1 MKPPARLLIASVLL
15 LAALAPAAAGAA
27 DKSKAASKPP
37 GSARAT
43 AAAPVAQE
51 SAGASRWY
59 FAPFGG
65 ITSFNPKFGFYTKID
80 AGATVK
86 NTFNA
91 GGRLG
96 WLAGNGLGFELAGG
110 YSPAKIKNAATSE
123 SADLTFYHGSLNL
136 IFEPSAGSW
145 GGPFV
150 SGGGGVQ
157 HLGLSSVSGGVT
169 PLFSL
174 GRIGTDTKS
183 ADLATADMAAGW
195 AFTFG
200 EKLGLRL
207 EARNLLWVPKNR
219 PDAAKL
225 NTQVYGAAL
234 EFRFG
239 GKPKDSD
246 GDGVPDRKDKCPA
259 TPAGAKV
266 DLTGC
271 PMDTDHDGVFDGLDT
286 CPGTPVGARVDAA
299 GCPVDSDGD
308 GVFDGLDKCEGT
320 PRGATVDATGCPK
333 DSDGDGVFD
342 GLDKCEGTPRGATVD
357 ATGCPKDS
365 DGDGVFDGLD
375 KCAGTP
381 AGAKVDVD
389 GCPIEVTEKETELL
403 DTGMIRL
410 NNINFATGKADLLP
424 EDLPTLDIVGQVMV
438 KWPALQ
444 IEVGGHTDNRGS
456 AALNQKLSEAR
467 AGAVLTYII
476 GKYPQLKAE
485 QFAARGY
492 GFSKP
497 MVPNTND
504 LNRAKNR
511 RVEFVVLNKDVLRK
525 ESEKRKLLQK

>member
-308 GVFDGLDKCEGT
+308 GVFDGLDKC
-320 PRGATVDATGCPK
+320 
-333 DSDGDGVFD
+333 
-342 GLDKCEGTPRGATVD
+342 
-357 ATGCPKDS
+357 
-365 DGDGVFDGLD
+365 
-375 KCAGTP
+375 AGTP